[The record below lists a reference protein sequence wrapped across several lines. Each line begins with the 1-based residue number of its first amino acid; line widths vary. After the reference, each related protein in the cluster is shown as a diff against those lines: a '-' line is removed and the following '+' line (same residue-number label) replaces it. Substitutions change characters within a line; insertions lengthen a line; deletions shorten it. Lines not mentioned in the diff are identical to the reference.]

1 MKLRTL
7 ECFCEIAANDFNY
20 SRAAKTLNVTQPA
33 LSRQI
38 QLLEQEL
45 GFPVFE
51 RRKNRAFKL
60 TAAGH
65 AVFERALKIVR
76 ETRELRQ
83 IKDSVGD
90 LTGTLVIATTD
101 FNARYVLLP
110 AIQKFRAAHPK
121 VSFSIVSAD
130 PTLAAQM
137 VAAGKADLGLC
148 SATPEMTNDLLSY
161 KCFDIER
168 AVVVPRGHPLA
179 RVKRLSLKQIAAYP
193 LIVYDSR
200 LSGGSRVLSAFEEA
214 GIKVQIALSATTA
227 DAIKA
232 YVAAGI
238 GVGIIQASA
247 FDRAKDD
254 SIRALDASRLFKPT
268 SVFLLLRK
276 GSLPRTFVREFVS
289 LMIPKLDIFKGSDGV
304 TITP

>member
-7 ECFCEIAANDFNY
+7 ECFCEIAVNGFNF
-20 SRAAKTLNVTQPA
+20 SRAAKALNATQPA

-51 RRKNRAFKL
+51 RRNNRAFKL
-60 TAAGH
+60 TAAGE
-65 AVFERALKIVR
+65 AAFQRALKIVG

-83 IKDSVGD
+83 IKDDLRD
-90 LTGTLVIATTD
+90 LTGTLVIATTE

-130 PTLAAQM
+130 PAAAAHM
-137 VAAGKADLGLC
+137 VATGKADLGLC
-148 SATPEMTNDLLSY
+148 SATAEMTNELWST
-161 KCFDIER
+161 KCFEIER
-168 AVVVPRGHPLA
+168 AIVVPRGHPLT
-179 RVKRLSLKQIAAYP
+179 RVKRLSLKQLAAYP

-200 LSGGSRVLSAFEEA
+200 LSGGSRVLGAFEEA

-238 GVGIIQASA
+238 GIGIIQASA
-247 FDRAKDD
+247 FDRIKDD
-254 SIRALDASRLFKPT
+254 GIRALDGSGLFKPT

-276 GSLPRTFVREFVS
+276 GSLPRAFVREFIS
-289 LMIPKLDIFKGSDGV
+289 LMAPKANVFKSGESPDLGS
-304 TITP
+304 